1 MAVRGS
7 GDDVQ
12 NEDDTSEGS
21 TRSVKKALYHKA
33 TDGVIRGWGRR
44 PEGKATCKG
53 NSQESICRKPSGT
66 SSSRRP
72 RRVPDASQTSTIQD
86 MVPGIALHL
95 SLSSVTLPKP
105 SWVKISQIRT
115 LAVQRIGKKIGQ
127 VSPEELDQLIE
138 GLFEIVGR

>member
-1 MAVRGS
+1 
-7 GDDVQ
+7 
-12 NEDDTSEGS
+12 
-21 TRSVKKALYHKA
+21 
-33 TDGVIRGWGRR
+33 
-44 PEGKATCKG
+44 
-53 NSQESICRKPSGT
+53 
-66 SSSRRP
+66 
-72 RRVPDASQTSTIQD
+72 